1 MPMKMTVTDYRITF
15 MSDGNEG
22 QGVLTGRLLGRARV
36 VATTRLAPVFHFYR
50 LYLQLLMSLSSFPA
64 VRSEHRSLAY

>member
-1 MPMKMTVTDYRITF
+1 MKMTELDYRITF

-22 QGVLTGRLLGRARV
+22 QGVLTGWLLGRARV

-50 LYLQLLMSLSSFPA
+50 VYLLQLTSITSIPA
-64 VRSEHRSLAY
+64 LRSEQRLLAY